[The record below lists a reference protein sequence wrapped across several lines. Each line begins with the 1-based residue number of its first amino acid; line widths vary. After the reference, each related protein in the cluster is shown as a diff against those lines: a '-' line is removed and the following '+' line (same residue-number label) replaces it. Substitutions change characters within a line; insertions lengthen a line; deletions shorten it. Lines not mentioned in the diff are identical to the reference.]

1 MRKTKIVCTIG
12 PACDSEETLRAMML
26 AGMNV
31 ARLNFSHGTHAE
43 HQVRIDRIKK
53 LRAELDLPIAIML
66 DTKGPEY
73 RIGTFEG
80 GKIELHNGDT
90 FTFTTEPVT
99 GSAERVSVSYAGLAQ
114 DLEPGDTVLVNDG
127 LIALTVTATTD
138 TDVICR
144 VTAGG
149 VLSDRKSMSFPNKV
163 LKQTFL
169 SEQDKSDLLFG
180 IENDVDFVAAS
191 FVSRK
196 QDLADL
202 NAFLRANGG
211 EDISVIAKIE
221 NQPGIDNI
229 EEIFTEC
236 TGIMIARGD
245 MGVEVPYEEL
255 PSIQKELIGKCRL
268 LGKRVIT
275 ATEMLES
282 MTHNIRPTR
291 AEIADV
297 ANAVYDGTSAIMLSG
312 ETAAGKYPVEAV
324 KTMAAIAER
333 TEADINYFGRMR
345 NMTPDIRLGIGGA
358 TAHAAC
364 TTATDTNAS
373 AIITVTKSG
382 ATPRLISR
390 FRPETPIIACVM
402 DEPVQRQLSLTW
414 GVKPLIMPYVQST
427 DEMIEGSVAVA
438 KEAGLIH
445 DGEIAVV
452 TAGVPAG
459 IAGTT
464 NMIKV
469 HLVGSSLISGAGVG
483 NENVKGVL
491 CVCRTLE
498 DVKQKFR
505 PGMILVV
512 PHTNNEMLPYIR
524 DAIGVITEE
533 NGMGSHAAVV
543 GLSLNKAVIVGA
555 IGATRTLQDGMKVSM
570 DCRQGSVQSLAE

>member
-12 PACDSEETLRAMML
+12 PACDDEATLRAMML

-31 ARLNFSHGTHAE
+31 ARLNFSHGTHAD
-43 HQVRIDRIKK
+43 HQRRIDRIKK

-73 RIGTFEG
+73 RIGTFET
-80 GKIELHNGDT
+80 GKVELHAGDT

-138 TDVICR
+138 TDVVCR
-144 VTAGG
+144 VDAGG

-163 LKQTFL
+163 LKQAFL
-169 SEQDKSDLLFG
+169 SEQDKRDLLFG

-196 QDLADL
+196 QDLVDL
-202 NAFLRANGG
+202 NGFLRANGG
-211 EDISVIAKIE
+211 EEIAVIAKIE

-312 ETAAGKYPVEAV
+312 ETAAGEHPVEALRA
-324 KTMAAIAER
+324 MARIAEY
-333 TEADINYFGRMR
+333 TEAHINYAKRFPKTQFEIHDTLDAISHATCGMAI
-345 NMTPDIRLGIGGA
+345 DIGA
-358 TAHAAC
+358 KV
-364 TTATDTNAS
+364 
-373 AIITVTKSG
+373 ITVCSITG
-382 ATPRLISR
+382 RTARLISR
-390 FRPETPIIACVM
+390 FRGPTDIIGLTTNERAYRKLALSWGITPIMSEVY
-402 DEPVQRQLSLTW
+402 E
-414 GVKPLIMPYVQST
+414 ST
-427 DEMIEGSVAVA
+427 DVLFYHALQVSRKVMQLEKGDKVIITG
-438 KEAGLIH
+438 
-445 DGEIAVV
+445 
-452 TAGVPAG
+452 G
-459 IAGTT
+459 IINGRSGNT
-464 NMIKV
+464 NTIKV
-469 HLVGSSLISGAGVG
+469 EYA
-483 NENVKGVL
+483 
-491 CVCRTLE
+491 
-498 DVKQKFR
+498 
-505 PGMILVV
+505 
-512 PHTNNEMLPYIR
+512 
-524 DAIGVITEE
+524 
-533 NGMGSHAAVV
+533 
-543 GLSLNKAVIVGA
+543 
-555 IGATRTLQDGMKVSM
+555 
-570 DCRQGSVQSLAE
+570 

>member
-73 RIGTFEG
+73 RIGTFAD
-80 GKIELHNGDT
+80 GKIELHSGDT

-99 GSAERVSVSYAGLAQ
+99 GNAERVSVSYAGLAQ
-114 DLEPGDTVLVNDG
+114 DLEPGNTVLVNDG

-245 MGVEVPYEEL
+245 MGVEVDFEKL
-255 PSIQKELIGKCRL
+255 PGIQKKFIKECCKAGKT
-268 LGKRVIT
+268 VIT
-275 ATEMLES
+275 ATQMLES
-282 MTHNIRPTR
+282 MTHSPAPTR
-291 AEIADV
+291 AEITDV
-297 ANAVYDGTSAIMLSG
+297 ANAVFDGTSAVMLSG
-312 ETAAGKYPVEAV
+312 ESAAGDYPVETV
-324 KTMAAIAER
+324 KAMAKIVSQAEEDAEEVNQYKFLEVETNDR
-333 TEADINYFGRMR
+333 DVSNAMG
-345 NMTPDIRLGIGGA
+345 
-358 TAHAAC
+358 HAAC
-364 TTATDTNAS
+364 TTAHDIKAS
-373 AIITVTKSG
+373 AIVAITTSG
-382 ATPRLISR
+382 YTAEMMAKYKPV
-390 FRPETPIIACVM
+390 EPIIAATPDSKTYHQQALTRGVY
-402 DEPVQRQLSLTW
+402 PVLTQRSSNWNDLME
-414 GVKPLIMPYVQST
+414 KA
-427 DEMIEGSVAVA
+427 IEGAERMKFVKKGDCIVLS
-438 KEAGLIH
+438 AGMPLQ
-445 DGEIAVV
+445 
-452 TAGVPAG
+452 VP
-459 IAGTT
+459 GTT
-464 NMIKV
+464 N
-469 HLVGSSLISGAGVG
+469 LIR
-483 NENVKGVL
+483 VK
-491 CVCRTLE
+491 TIE
-498 DVKQKFR
+498 
-505 PGMILVV
+505 
-512 PHTNNEMLPYIR
+512 
-524 DAIGVITEE
+524 
-533 NGMGSHAAVV
+533 
-543 GLSLNKAVIVGA
+543 
-555 IGATRTLQDGMKVSM
+555 
-570 DCRQGSVQSLAE
+570 

>member
-73 RIGTFEG
+73 RIGTFEN
-80 GKIELHNGDT
+80 GKIELHSGDT
-90 FTFTTEPVT
+90 FTFTTEAVT
-99 GSAERVSVSYAGLAQ
+99 GNAERVSVSYAGLAQ

-127 LIALTVTATTD
+127 LIALTVTATTG
-138 TDVICR
+138 TDVVCR

-169 SEQDKSDLLFG
+169 SEQDKRDLLFG

-191 FVSRK
+191 FVSRR
-196 QDLADL
+196 QDLVDL
-202 NAFLRANGG
+202 NGFLRANGG
-211 EDISVIAKIE
+211 GDISVIAKIE

-229 EEIFTEC
+229 EDIFTEC

-312 ETAAGKYPVEAV
+312 ESAVGAYPVEAV
-324 KTMAAIAER
+324 ETMVRIALR
-333 TEADINYFGRMR
+333 AEADMDY
-345 NMTPDIRLGIGGA
+345 IRRFSRDTSASTDVTNAISHA
-358 TAHAAC
+358 TVTSAH
-364 TTATDTNAS
+364 DLNAS

-382 ATPRLISR
+382 STARILSR
-390 FRPETPIIACVM
+390 YRPACVIVGCTT
-402 DEPVQRQLSLTW
+402 EKHVWRQLALSW
-414 GVKPLIMPYVQST
+414 GTVPLMIAEESNTDDLFEHAVDAAVQN
-427 DEMIEGSVAVA
+427 
-438 KEAGLIH
+438 GLVH
-445 DGEIAVV
+445 DGELVV
-452 TAGVPAG
+452 LTAGVPLG
-459 IAGTT
+459 ISGTT
-464 NMIKV
+464 NLMKV
-469 HLVGSSLISGAGVG
+469 HVVGHLLSRGQGLHGGKVVAPLCVIRNLEKDAKDFNTGDVIVCHQTTREMFSMLRKSSAIVLEDDNPEGHGAIAGMSLDIPVIIGAKNATNILKSGAVVTVDG
-483 NENVKGVL
+483 EKG
-491 CVCRTLE
+491 T
-498 DVKQKFR
+498 
-505 PGMILVV
+505 
-512 PHTNNEMLPYIR
+512 
-524 DAIGVITEE
+524 
-533 NGMGSHAAVV
+533 
-543 GLSLNKAVIVGA
+543 
-555 IGATRTLQDGMKVSM
+555 VS
-570 DCRQGSVQSLAE
+570 AN

>member
-80 GKIELHNGDT
+80 GKIELHSGDT

-99 GSAERVSVSYAGLAQ
+99 GNAERVSVSYAGLAQ
-114 DLEPGDTVLVNDG
+114 DLEPGNTVLVNDG

-312 ETAAGKYPVEAV
+312 ESAVGAYPVEAV
-324 KTMAAIAER
+324 ETMVRIALR
-333 TEADINYFGRMR
+333 AEADMDY
-345 NMTPDIRLGIGGA
+345 IRRFSRDTSASTDVTNAISHA
-358 TAHAAC
+358 TVTSAH
-364 TTATDTNAS
+364 DLNAS

-382 ATPRLISR
+382 STARILSR
-390 FRPETPIIACVM
+390 YRPACVIVGCTT
-402 DEPVQRQLSLTW
+402 EKHVWRQLALSW
-414 GVKPLIMPYVQST
+414 GTVPLMIAEESNTDDLFEHAVDAAVQN
-427 DEMIEGSVAVA
+427 
-438 KEAGLIH
+438 GLVH
-445 DGEIAVV
+445 DGELVV
-452 TAGVPAG
+452 LTAGVPLG
-459 IAGTT
+459 ISGTT
-464 NMIKV
+464 NLMKV
-469 HLVGSSLISGAGVG
+469 HVVGHLLSRGQGLHGGKVIAPLCVIRNLEKDAKDFNTGDVIVCHQTTREMFSMLRKSSAIVLEDDNPEGHGAIAGMSLDIPVIIGAKNATNILKSGAVVTVDG
-483 NENVKGVL
+483 EKG
-491 CVCRTLE
+491 T
-498 DVKQKFR
+498 
-505 PGMILVV
+505 
-512 PHTNNEMLPYIR
+512 
-524 DAIGVITEE
+524 
-533 NGMGSHAAVV
+533 
-543 GLSLNKAVIVGA
+543 
-555 IGATRTLQDGMKVSM
+555 VS
-570 DCRQGSVQSLAE
+570 AN

>member
-73 RIGTFEG
+73 RIGTFEN
-80 GKIELHNGDT
+80 GKIELHSGDT
-90 FTFTTEPVT
+90 FTFTTEAVT
-99 GSAERVSVSYAGLAQ
+99 GNAERVSVSYAGLAQ

-138 TDVICR
+138 TDVVCR

-169 SEQDKSDLLFG
+169 SEQDKRDLLFG

-191 FVSRK
+191 FVSRR
-196 QDLADL
+196 QDLVDL
-202 NAFLRANGG
+202 NGFLRAHGG
-211 EDISVIAKIE
+211 GDISVIAKIE

-229 EEIFTEC
+229 EDIFTEC

-282 MTHNIRPTR
+282 MTHNM
-291 AEIADV
+291 
-297 ANAVYDGTSAIMLSG
+297 Y
-312 ETAAGKYPVEAV
+312 
-324 KTMAAIAER
+324 
-333 TEADINYFGRMR
+333 
-345 NMTPDIRLGIGGA
+345 
-358 TAHAAC
+358 
-364 TTATDTNAS
+364 
-373 AIITVTKSG
+373 
-382 ATPRLISR
+382 
-390 FRPETPIIACVM
+390 
-402 DEPVQRQLSLTW
+402 
-414 GVKPLIMPYVQST
+414 
-427 DEMIEGSVAVA
+427 
-438 KEAGLIH
+438 
-445 DGEIAVV
+445 
-452 TAGVPAG
+452 
-459 IAGTT
+459 
-464 NMIKV
+464 
-469 HLVGSSLISGAGVG
+469 
-483 NENVKGVL
+483 
-491 CVCRTLE
+491 
-498 DVKQKFR
+498 
-505 PGMILVV
+505 LVV
-512 PHTNNEMLPYIR
+512 PDLTEMLELRAQQNAYANEHGGTR
-524 DAIGVITEE
+524 SMLNYTYQFDLSGTDDEQLDALHVLLSDPAFE
-533 NGMGSHAAVV
+533 SAAVAANVNYTTDMRADGYPTLRSTYGGFLFLGFFLGFVFLFATVLIIYYKQVSEGYDDRGRFRIMQQV
-543 GLSLNKAVIVGA
+543 GMTPKEVKATIRTQVLLMFFLPLVTAAIHIAFAFPLIKQIVFAFGLQNVHLFLLCTLGTFGVFA
-555 IGATRTLQDGMKVSM
+555 LLYTFVYLLTARTYYRIVRMTD
-570 DCRQGSVQSLAE
+570 

>member
-12 PACDSEETLRAMML
+12 PASSDPAVFADMCR

-31 ARLNFSHGTHAE
+31 ARLNFLHGTHAE
-43 HQVRIDRIKK
+43 HQAKIDMIKQVRE
-53 LRAELDLPIAIML
+53 ELGLPIAIML

-73 RIGTFEG
+73 RIGTFAAG
-80 GKIELHNGDT
+80 HIELHDGDA
-90 FTFTTEPVT
+90 FTFTTRPVEGDET
-99 GSAERVSVSYAGLAQ
+99 IVSVNYAGLPH
-114 DLEPGDTVLVNDG
+114 DLAVGDRVLVNNG
-127 LIALTVTATTD
+127 LVIFEVQDLTE
-138 TDVICR
+138 TDVHCR
-144 VTAGG
+144 VVVGG
-149 VLSDRKSMSFPNKV
+149 ELSNRKSMSFPNKV

-312 ETAAGKYPVEAV
+312 ETAAGEHPVEALSA
-324 KTMAAIAER
+324 MARIAEY
-333 TEADINYFGRMR
+333 TEAHINYAKRFPKTQFEIHDTLDAISHATCGMAI
-345 NMTPDIRLGIGGA
+345 DIGA
-358 TAHAAC
+358 KV
-364 TTATDTNAS
+364 
-373 AIITVTKSG
+373 ITVCSITG
-382 ATPRLISR
+382 RTARLISR
-390 FRPETPIIACVM
+390 FRGPTDIIGLTTNERAYRKLALSWGITPVM
-402 DEPVQRQLSLTW
+402 SEV
-414 GVKPLIMPYVQST
+414 YEST
-427 DEMIEGSVAVA
+427 DVLFYHALQVSRQVMQLEKGDKVIITG
-438 KEAGLIH
+438 
-445 DGEIAVV
+445 
-452 TAGVPAG
+452 G
-459 IAGTT
+459 IINGRSGNT
-464 NMIKV
+464 NTIKV
-469 HLVGSSLISGAGVG
+469 EYA
-483 NENVKGVL
+483 
-491 CVCRTLE
+491 
-498 DVKQKFR
+498 
-505 PGMILVV
+505 
-512 PHTNNEMLPYIR
+512 
-524 DAIGVITEE
+524 
-533 NGMGSHAAVV
+533 
-543 GLSLNKAVIVGA
+543 
-555 IGATRTLQDGMKVSM
+555 
-570 DCRQGSVQSLAE
+570 